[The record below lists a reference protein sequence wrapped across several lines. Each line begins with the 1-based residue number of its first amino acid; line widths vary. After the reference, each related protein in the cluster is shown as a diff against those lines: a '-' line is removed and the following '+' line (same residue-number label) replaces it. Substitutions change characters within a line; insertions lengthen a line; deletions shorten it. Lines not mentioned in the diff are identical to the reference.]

1 MAYNPKNIFKDKL
14 FEPVNKKM
22 LFFENGYTL
31 GSQKEMVAFL
41 GNFLHSECTLMYPVY
56 TTFENSAKYDLGKK
70 LGQFL

>member
-1 MAYNPKNIFKDKL
+1 
-14 FEPVNKKM
+14 M

-31 GSQKEMVAFL
+31 GCTQKETVAFL
-41 GNFLHSECTLMYPVY
+41 GNFLHSECSPMYPVY